1 MDPHGMHEVGPEI
14 LTLSLP
20 HVKHLLIS
28 LESWT
33 VSAQQ
38 FYFTLISQP
47 DNVFLFLGQEGD
59 GEKMGNASDS
69 AYQREAQTY
78 PLSIEIGESKS

>member
-69 AYQREAQTY
+69 VLPERGTDIAFVHRNRR
-78 PLSIEIGESKS
+78 K